1 MTVTWRFVPFDAL
14 TTTELYEVL
23 QLRTEVFVMEQAG
36 IYQDMDGS
44 DHAAVHVLG
53 TAGGQLVAYAR
64 CFPAGV
70 KFAEA
75 SIGRVIT
82 RQSQRGS
89 GLGHALIRQAI
100 VCVFAQWGAQPLRIG
115 AQPGSISFMR
125 STGSPQQESPTSK
138 TAFRTSRCC
147 ARFDIQELT
156 MISDF
161 KGKTAV
167 LTGAGSGFGLECA
180 RIGARLGMNLV
191 LADVQQDALDKA
203 AAEMTAAGAQVLAV
217 RLDVSKAAE
226 VEALGAAVLA
236 RFGAPHLVFNN
247 AGVGAGGLI
256 WENTLKDWEWVIGV
270 NLMGVAHGVRVF
282 TPMMLEAAKQDP
294 AWQGHI
300 VNTASMAGLLNAPN
314 MGIYNV
320 SKHAVVSL
328 SETLYQDLALVTDQ
342 ISASVLCPF
351 FVPTGISQSQRNRPE
366 ELPAAKP
373 TRSQL
378 IGQAMSDKAVG
389 SGKVTAADV
398 AQKVFDAIAA
408 NQFYIYSH
416 PKAIGS
422 VQTRLEDILQAR
434 NPTNPFAHKP
444 EIGEELKKALREA

>member
-1 MTVTWRFVPFDAL
+1 M
-14 TTTELYEVL
+14 
-23 QLRTEVFVMEQAG
+23 
-36 IYQDMDGS
+36 
-44 DHAAVHVLG
+44 
-53 TAGGQLVAYAR
+53 
-64 CFPAGV
+64 
-70 KFAEA
+70 
-75 SIGRVIT
+75 IT
-82 RQSQRGS
+82 N
-89 GLGHALIRQAI
+89 
-100 VCVFAQWGAQPLRIG
+100 
-115 AQPGSISFMR
+115 
-125 STGSPQQESPTSK
+125 
-138 TAFRTSRCC
+138 
-147 ARFDIQELT
+147 
-156 MISDF
+156 F

-203 AAEMTAAGAQVLAV
+203 AAEMTTAGAQVLAV

-236 RFGAPHLVFNN
+236 RFGAPHFVFNN

-282 TPMMLEAAKQDP
+282 TPMMLEAAKKDP
-294 AWQGHI
+294 VWQGHI

-320 SKHAVVSL
+320 SKHAVVSM

-351 FVPTGISQSQRNRPE
+351 FVPTGISQSQRNRPD

-373 TRSQL
+373 TKSQL

-398 AQKVFDAIAA
+398 AQKVFDAVVA

-444 EIGEELKKALREA
+444 EIGIELKKALREA